1 MRRAACFVCLL
12 MLGGPTQAAW
22 QWDAP
27 LEVSRAVGPSVF
39 PHIESANRKGIA
51 VGSGAVGVV
60 WEDNRSG
67 APRCRAAFKSADAPA
82 FAAEIA
88 LSDDECYEPVIVP
101 LDGTGRFL
109 AAWEA
114 GGAVWVRVLPSGE
127 PLRLSTAP
135 AAQVTLATRDGQ
147 VRAAWAEQAGRYKRI
162 VVAALSVVGER
173 VALDTAR
180 PVEGTEPT
188 HDQAWP
194 ALALTVAGDVAV
206 IWEDRRNQHTVPY
219 GSRAPA
225 GTLEFAAAVRL
236 SDQRSGRV
244 DGLGAGLGAMR
255 PTLAPWGENGSV
267 AVWLDKRDFLAGYD
281 VYAAFDT
288 NGRYGRNLRV
298 QDSFG
303 DNMAQWHAGVAT
315 EGTRLV
321 VAWDDARDGTPDVW
335 LSTWSGTGFVEDVAV
350 PAASGPGEQS
360 DPLLALDETGALHL
374 VWLAREADGT
384 HVRYARAVWR

>member
-1 MRRAACFVCLL
+1 MRRAVLFLAGLL
-12 MLGGPTQAAW
+12 AAHAQAGW
-22 QWDAP
+22 QWEAP
-27 LEVSRAVGPSVF
+27 LDVSRAVGPAVF
-39 PHIESANRKGIA
+39 PHVESANRKGLA
-51 VGSGAVGVV
+51 VSHGTVGMV

-67 APRCRAAFKSADAPA
+67 TPRCYVAFRPTDAPA
-82 FAAEIA
+82 FSADSPVSE
-88 LSDDECYEPVIVP
+88 DECYEPVLAA

-114 GGAVWVRVLPSGE
+114 AGGVWVRVLPAGK
-127 PLRLSTAP
+127 PLRLGTA
-135 AAQVTLATRDGQ
+135 ASAQVTLASRNGQ

-162 VVAALSVVGER
+162 MVATLSVKG
-173 VALDTAR
+173 DTVTAQSVR
-180 PVEGTEPT
+180 PVEAGEPAN
-188 HDQAWP
+188 DQAWP
-194 ALALTVAGDVAV
+194 ALTLTAAGDVVVA
-206 IWEDRRNQHTVPY
+206 WEDRRNHHTVPY

-225 GTLEFAAAVRL
+225 GTRDYAPVGRL

-244 DGLGAGLGAMR
+244 DGLGAGMGAMR
-255 PTLAPWGENGSV
+255 PTLAAWGENGSV

-281 VYAAFDT
+281 VYAAFDAG
-288 NGRYGRNLRV
+288 GRFAKNLRV

-315 EGTRLV
+315 QGTRLV

-384 HVRYARAVWR
+384 RVRYARAVWR